1 MNTLTWILLAL
12 IVYLIC
18 VIVALAYFFKEY
30 MRYVSENYD
39 AIEPISMDETCDG
52 ESAYAER

>member
-12 IVYLIC
+12 IAFLVC

-30 MRYVSENYD
+30 MRYVSENYE
-39 AIEPISMDETCDG
+39 AIEPITIDEICDG

>member
-1 MNTLTWILLAL
+1 MNTLTWVLLAL

-18 VIVALAYFFKEY
+18 VIVALAYFLKEY

>member
-1 MNTLTWILLAL
+1 MNTLTWVLLAL
-12 IVYLIC
+12 IAFLVC

-30 MRYVSENYD
+30 IRYVSENYE
-39 AIEPISMDETCDG
+39 AIEPITIDEICDG

>member
-30 MRYVSENYD
+30 MCYVSENYE
-39 AIEPISMDETCDG
+39 AIEPITIDEICDG